1 MNIPQGNAPTGNNDS
16 GDTMSKQITF
26 DENARQK
33 LQDGIDKVA
42 NTVKVTLGP
51 RGRNVVLDQDDEPLV
66 TNDGVT
72 IAQEI
77 DLHNK
82 FENMGAQLVKEVASK
97 TQDNAGDGTTTAT
110 LLAQSMIT
118 EGLKNITA
126 GANPVAVKR
135 GIEQARDAVVDQVKT
150 VSESVEDRKS
160 IKQVATISANNDEE
174 IGELIADAM
183 EEVGQDGVI
192 TVEEAQSVETGLE
205 VVEGMQFDKGFI
217 SPYMATD
224 DDQQVAELDDAYVL
238 MTDQSIG
245 NMDQIVPV
253 LERIRQE
260 NKPLLII
267 ADDLEGE
274 AVQTLTLN
282 ILRGTLKVCAVK
294 APGFGDDQKEM
305 LEDIAVLTGGQV
317 ISEDK
322 GMKLQDFRPDMLG
335 QARRVTVDEDQTTI
349 VEGEGTEKQ
358 IRKRKQTLQK
368 RINNADSDYE
378 RQDLRERL
386 AKLGGGVGVIK
397 VGAATETEM
406 KEKKMRVDDAL
417 SATKAAVE
425 EGIVSGGGVTLYHAR
440 QALDDLD
447 LDGDE
452 AVGANIVK
460 RSLEA
465 SVRQIAHNAGREGAH
480 VISKLDQEDDE
491 RIGYNAR
498 NDSFEDL
505 FEAGVV
511 DPTKVIRSAVQNAA
525 SISSMV
531 LTTEALVAD
540 YDVEQDEDG
549 QAIII

>member
-135 GIEQARDAVVDQVKT
+135 GIEHATDAVVKHVKT
-150 VSESVEDRKS
+150 VSESVEDRNS

-192 TVEEAQSVETGLE
+192 TVEEAQSVDTGLD

-335 QARRVTVDEDQTTI
+335 QARRITVDEDQTTI

-452 AVGANIVK
+452 AVGASIVK

-480 VISKLDQEDDE
+480 VISKLEQEDDE
-491 RIGYNAR
+491 RVGYNAR
-498 NDSFEDL
+498 TDGFQDL

>member
-1 MNIPQGNAPTGNNDS
+1 
-16 GDTMSKQITF
+16 
-26 DENARQK
+26 
-33 LQDGIDKVA
+33 
-42 NTVKVTLGP
+42 
-51 RGRNVVLDQDDEPLV
+51 
-66 TNDGVT
+66 
-72 IAQEI
+72 
-77 DLHNK
+77 
-82 FENMGAQLVKEVASK
+82 MGAQLVKEVASK

-135 GIEQARDAVVDQVKT
+135 GIEHATDAVVDHVKT

-174 IGELIADAM
+174 IGELIAD
-183 EEVGQDGVI
+183 GQDGVI
-192 TVEEAQSVETGLE
+192 TVEEAQSVETGLD

-335 QARRVTVDEDQTTI
+335 QARRITVDEDQTTI

-368 RINNADSDYE
+368 RIKNADSEYE

-452 AVGANIVK
+452 AVGASIVK

-480 VISKLDQEDDE
+480 VISKLEQEDDE
-491 RIGYNAR
+491 RVGYNAR
-498 NDSFEDL
+498 TDGFEDL